1 MALCYNPAR
10 LSRPV
15 QEGDMRPIT
24 EIADSMGLAPEHV
37 IPYGRHKAKITLDAI
52 RKDGPRGK
60 LVLVTGMT
68 PTRAGE
74 GKTTTTVGL
83 TQALGRLGYR
93 AAATLR
99 EPSLGPIFGIKGG
112 GTGGGAAIVVPED
125 EINIHFTGDAHAVG
139 SAHNL
144 LSALTDNAA
153 YRGQIPGFA
162 PEDITWRRV
171 VDVEERALRTII
183 TGIGG
188 PNNAPVRETGFDIV
202 TASEVMAVLALSS
215 DLADLRERLGLMIV
229 GFGDNG
235 PVTASDVGA
244 VGSMMSLLRYAI
256 QPNLVQTLEGQP
268 VLVHTGPFGNIAHGC
283 NSVVA
288 DRLALGY
295 SDFVVTEAGFGADLG
310 FEKFMHIKARFNDLE
325 PSAVVLVSTVR
336 AVKSHG
342 GVRFRE
348 LDTPDEGAVEKGVAN
363 VEHDVE
369 LIRSF
374 GLPVVVAINR
384 FPTDTPGE
392 VAILK
397 SRAEAAGAR
406 AAVESNVFEDG
417 GAGGLDLARAVADAA
432 SGDRPE
438 VTYLY
443 PEDAGIQDKVRA
455 LATKVYGAESVR
467 WDAAARRKVRQFE
480 ALGWGGLPV
489 CMAKTHLS
497 LSDKPRL
504 KARPSGY
511 TFEVND
517 VRASVGAG
525 FIYPVAGTIVTMP
538 GLPGSPRAL
547 DVDDDGNILG
557 L

>member
-1 MALCYNPAR
+1 
-10 LSRPV
+10 
-15 QEGDMRPIT
+15 MRPIA

-37 IPYGRHKAKITLDAI
+37 IPYGRHKAKIALDAI
-52 RKDGPRGK
+52 RTDGPRGK

-144 LSALTDNAA
+144 LAALTDNAA
-153 YRGQIPGFA
+153 YRGQLPGFA

-215 DLADLRERLGLMIV
+215 DLADLRDRLGRMIV
-229 GFGDNG
+229 GFGDDG
-235 PVTASDVGA
+235 PVTASDVRA

-369 LIRSF
+369 LVRAF

-384 FPTDTPGE
+384 FPTDTPAE

-397 SRAEAAGAR
+397 SRAEAAGAQ

-417 GAGGLDLARAVADAA
+417 GAGGTDLAMAVADAA
-432 SGDRPE
+432 SGDGIE

-455 LATKVYGAESVR
+455 LATKVYGAESVT
-467 WDAAARRKVRQFE
+467 WDAAARRKLRQFE
-480 ALGWGGLPV
+480 KLGWGGLPV

-497 LSDKPRL
+497 LSHKPTL
-504 KARPSGY
+504 KARPSSY

-525 FIYPVAGTIVTMP
+525 FIYPIAGTMMTMP
-538 GLPGSPRAL
+538 GLPGSPREL
-547 DVDDDGNILG
+547 DVDDEGNILG

>member
-1 MALCYNPAR
+1 
-10 LSRPV
+10 
-15 QEGDMRPIT
+15 MRPIT
-24 EIADSMGLAPEHV
+24 EIADSMGLAPEYV
-37 IPYGRHKAKITLDAI
+37 IPYGRHKAKIALDAI
-52 RKDGPRGK
+52 RTDGPRGK

-144 LSALTDNAA
+144 LAALTDNAA

-215 DLADLRERLGLMIV
+215 DLADLRDRLGRMIV
-229 GFGDNG
+229 GFGDDG
-235 PVTASDVGA
+235 PVTASDVRA

-363 VEHDVE
+363 VEHDVG
-369 LIRSF
+369 LVRSF
-374 GLPVVVAINR
+374 GLPVIVAINR

-397 SRAEAAGAR
+397 SRAEAAGAQ
-406 AAVESNVFEDG
+406 AAVESNVFEAG
-417 GAGGLDLARAVADAA
+417 GAGGADLAMAVADAA
-432 SGDRPE
+432 SGDAPE

-455 LATKVYGAESVR
+455 LATKVYGAESVT
-467 WDAAARRKVRQFE
+467 WDAAARRKLRQFE
-480 ALGWGGLPV
+480 KLGWGGLPV

-497 LSDKPRL
+497 LSHKPTL

-525 FIYPVAGTIVTMP
+525 FIYPIAGTMMTMP
-538 GLPGSPRAL
+538 GLPGSPREL
-547 DVDDDGNILG
+547 DVDDEGNILG